1 MKRLNLIVVCTF
13 VSCLF
18 SYGQEFPNYGTLNS
32 EDINLKQCSFDK
44 DANAVVLVH
53 EAFSNYDDEHK
64 LITNHH
70 IRIKILNEKGFSAA
84 NISIPFYQKDEFELI
99 SAVEGMTINVVD
111 NREIVKTKLE
121 RKSIFTQ
128 KINDRVG
135 EVIFTFPAIHAG
147 SIIDYKYCSTM
158 KHYGGLEDWNFQG
171 RLPVIMSNYTLI
183 ILPNVEFTY
192 RVNKV
197 PQIPITIRQQASVG
211 GIYFE
216 MKNIPGLGDE
226 TYMDARED
234 YLQKVIFQLSG
245 YGRRGDSKSKYMTS
259 WDEVTRELNSSA
271 EFGNQLEK
279 SIPGT
284 EDFIKQVNALASPEE
299 KMKVVLNYVRNSM
312 VWDGIH
318 SKYSIDGVKD
328 AWKKKKGTSGDINL
342 LLINLLKEVSL
353 EVYPMIV
360 SDRFHGKVDISYPF
374 IDQFN
379 SVLAC
384 VIINNKKYYLDATD
398 KFAPPQLTPFNIL
411 NTTAFIVNR
420 KSGGLVNIATDTMQY
435 KEYIT
440 AVINLEENGTISG
453 DVSIRSFDYARIKKL
468 QDYTTNKNE
477 FINKYLQI
485 DETSIV
491 AKNLELHNLEN
502 DSLPLE
508 QNCKLSGN
516 LDTAGHFSY
525 LTLNLFTGFDTNPF
539 LNDNRFSNINF
550 GYKRFIKVNISIQ
563 LPPVYSIDEI
573 PQSVKLSDSDQD
585 IVFTRQLTYDK
596 QNNILNGLVV
606 LEFKK
611 SLYDKEMYPVIKE
624 MYQKIFAY
632 LKELVVLKKK

>member
-1 MKRLNLIVVCTF
+1 
-13 VSCLF
+13 
-18 SYGQEFPNYGTLNS
+18 
-32 EDINLKQCSFDK
+32 
-44 DANAVVLVH
+44 
-53 EAFSNYDDEHK
+53 
-64 LITNHH
+64 
-70 IRIKILNEKGFSAA
+70 
-84 NISIPFYQKDEFELI
+84 
-99 SAVEGMTINVVD
+99 
-111 NREIVKTKLE
+111 
-121 RKSIFTQ
+121 
-128 KINDRVG
+128 
-135 EVIFTFPAIHAG
+135 
-147 SIIDYKYCSTM
+147 M

-197 PQIPITIRQQASVG
+197 RQIPIIIRKEASVG

-245 YGRRGDSKSKYMTS
+245 YGRNGDNKSKYMTS

-271 EFGNQLEK
+271 EFGNQIGK
-279 SIPGT
+279 NISGT
-284 EDFIKQVNALASPEE
+284 EDFIKQVNILSSPEE
-299 KMKVVLNYVRNSM
+299 KMKVVLNYVRNNM

-318 SKYSIDGVKD
+318 SKFSIEGVKD
-328 AWKKKKGTSGDINL
+328 AWKKKKGKSGDINL
-342 LLINLLKEVSL
+342 LLINLLKQVSL

-411 NTTAFIVNR
+411 NTTAFIVSR
-420 KSGGLVNIATDTMQY
+420 KSGGLVNIVTDTMQY

-440 AVINLEENGTISG
+440 AAINLEENGTISG
-453 DVSIRSFDYARIKKL
+453 DVFIRSFDYAKIKKL
-468 QDYTTNKNE
+468 QDYTANKNE

-491 AKNLELHNLEN
+491 AKKLELHNLEN

-508 QNCKLSGN
+508 QNFKLLGN

-525 LTLNLFTGFDTNPF
+525 TTLNLFTGFDTNPF
-539 LNDNRFSNINF
+539 LNENRFSNINF
-550 GYKRFIKVNISIQ
+550 GYKRFIKVNIAIQ
-563 LPPVYSIDEI
+563 LPPVYSIDEM
-573 PQSVKLSDSDQD
+573 P
-585 IVFTRQLTYDK
+585 
-596 QNNILNGLVV
+596 
-606 LEFKK
+606 
-611 SLYDKEMYPVIKE
+611 
-624 MYQKIFAY
+624 
-632 LKELVVLKKK
+632 

>member
-1 MKRLNLIVVCTF
+1 MKRLNLIAFCSLL
-13 VSCLF
+13 SCLF

-70 IRIKILNEKGFSAA
+70 IRIKILNEKGYSAA

-99 SAVEGMTINVVD
+99 TAVEGMTINVVD

-128 KINDRVG
+128 KTNDRVG

-197 PQIPITIRQQASVG
+197 RQIPIIIRKEASVG

-226 TYMDARED
+226 IYMDARED
-234 YLQKVIFQLSG
+234 NLQKVIFQLSG
-245 YGRRGDSKSKYMTS
+245 YGRNGDNKSKYMTS

-271 EFGNQLEK
+271 EFGNQIGK
-279 SIPGT
+279 NISGT
-284 EDFIKQVNALASPEE
+284 EDFIKQVNILSSPEE
-299 KMKVVLNYVRNSM
+299 KMKVVLNYVRNNM

-318 SKYSIDGVKD
+318 SKYSIEGVKD

-342 LLINLLKEVSL
+342 LLINLLKAVSL

-398 KFAPPQLTPFNIL
+398 KFVPPQLTPFNIL
-411 NTTAFIVNR
+411 NTTAFIVSR
-420 KSGGLVNIATDTMQY
+420 KSGGLVNIVTDTMQY

-440 AVINLEENGTISG
+440 AAINLEENGTISG
-453 DVSIRSFDYARIKKL
+453 DVSIRSFDYAKIKKL
-468 QDYTTNKNE
+468 QDYTANKNE
-477 FINKYLQI
+477 FVNKYLQI

-508 QNCKLSGN
+508 QNCKLVGN

-539 LNDNRFSNINF
+539 LNTNRFSNINF
-550 GYKRFIKVNISIQ
+550 GYKRFIKVNIAIQ
-563 LPPVYSIDEI
+563 LPPVYSIDEMPPSI
-573 PQSVKLSDSDQD
+573 KLSDDDKD
-585 IVFTRQLTYDK
+585 IIFTRLLEYDK
-596 QNNILNGLVV
+596 QNNILKGLVV
-606 LEFKK
+606 LEFRK
-611 SLYDKEMYPVIKE
+611 SLYDKEMYSVIKE
-624 MYQKIFAY
+624 MYQKIFGY